1 MMIAEWSVIVV
12 TEGSRIRHESN
23 ELNKY
28 TYTELQKRI
37 DSCYTHRAPNK
48 GFLES

>member
-1 MMIAEWSVIVV
+1 MMMTAEWSVIVV

-28 TYTELQKRI
+28 TCTEHQKRI
-37 DSCYTHRAPNK
+37 DSCYTHRAPIR
-48 GFLES
+48 GS